1 MNTSQNIWLSLGSN
15 QGDKLDFLQKAVVAL
30 HHSLGNI
37 KQMSS
42 VYRTQSWG
50 FNADEFL
57 NLVVELNTRYTALEV
72 FDKIKNIESQLG
84 REHSISATYQSRT
97 IDIDIL
103 FFGDI
108 IVNDEHLTIPHRKL
122 QERKFV
128 LIPLQEIQPE
138 LLHPLLQQSITTLLQ
153 QCTDDLTVEKTD
165 FKINLPKTITD
176 LYNYIA
182 IEGNI
187 GAGKTSLT
195 NLMADEFNA
204 KVILERFAEN
214 PFLPKFY
221 EDTERFALPVEMSF
235 LTDRYQQLSDDL
247 AQFDLFKTFIVSD
260 YYIFK
265 SLIFPQVTLSVDE
278 YSLYSRIF
286 RIMYKEIIKPD
297 LYIYLYQNI
306 PRLMEN
312 IAKRGRAYEK
322 YITEEY
328 LQKIQ
333 LGYNNFIQT
342 ERNLNILVIDV
353 SEMDFVGNHDQ
364 YREII
369 RRIETHH
376 L

>member
-50 FNADEFL
+50 FKADEFL

-103 FFGDI
+103 FFGDF

-165 FKINLPKTITD
+165 FKINLPKTIAD

-353 SEMDFVGNHDQ
+353 SEMDFVSNHDQ